1 MVLDLYLMA
10 ATVVRLG
17 VGVVRLRIVG
27 EGANGRG
34 NSPDMVLVGLKMDN
48 SLPLSWMSSLLP
60 LLLSAAV
67 PADSSQGT
75 HPVYNDKR
83 EVPTLSFMPRR

>member
-1 MVLDLYLMA
+1 MVLVLDLMA
-10 ATVVRLG
+10 ATVLG

-27 EGANGRG
+27 EGANGKG
-34 NSPDMVLVGLKMDN
+34 NSPDMVLVGLKIDK

-67 PADSSQGT
+67 PADSSPGT
-75 HPVYNDKR
+75 HPVYDDKR